1 MIMILGLLSL
11 LLSLVSLGCLI
22 VFLIQLFKAKGVG
35 HGIAGLCC
43 GLYTLVWGWQNADQL
58 DASNPPI
65 AGMKYAQ
72 IIRIWTGIVIGQ
84 VVLNIAT
91 QVLARAAY

>member
-1 MIMILGLLSL
+1 MLMILGLVGL
-11 LLSLVSLGCLI
+11 LIGLVNLACLI

-43 GLYTLVWGWQNADQL
+43 GLYTLIWGWQNADQL
-58 DASNPPI
+58 DAANPPV

-72 IIRIWTGIVIGQ
+72 IIRIWTGGVIGSIVIN
-84 VVLNIAT
+84 VLT
-91 QVLARAAY
+91 QVMARMH

>member
-1 MIMILGLLSL
+1 MLMIVGLVGLLVG
-11 LLSLVSLGCLI
+11 LVNLACLI

-43 GLYTLVWGWQNADQL
+43 GLYTLIWGWQNADQL
-58 DASNPPI
+58 DAANPPI

-72 IIRIWTGIVIGQ
+72 IIRIWSACVGVSVIIN
-84 VVLNIAT
+84 VLT
-91 QVLARAAY
+91 QVMARSMH